1 MTAGWHV
8 RALQAALLPCPL
20 VLVLAGC
27 TTAVKR
33 PPAPAAG
40 GALAAVDAPTA
51 AALQA
56 QVEGLGEQLSREQQ
70 DNALLQEQLKQRG
83 QEVEQ
88 LHGEVEGLRAR
99 ETDLRGDLERARAGQ
114 ASDAATAGVGAAEAE
129 PNSSGDNAPAFA
141 AAATASRDDRN
152 PADTV
157 GPGVLVTTLRAALS
171 EEQQRRQ
178 AAETQLARLQ
188 AETSTLPYDNGGP
201 LAADFA
207 AAKQEI
213 VELRRVLDDERATRT
228 RLADDLKALQ
238 LRTASISSPGQTDAG
253 DDAGLRARVERL
265 QAERQE
271 AVDGLSR
278 SLAASQQR
286 TAELEAELATAR
298 AAAPS
303 PAGGGE
309 NGVTGEQEMASV
321 RAENSALR
329 AQLDEE
335 HRRTQ
340 ELAGKLKLAAR
351 VTDLIF
357 KMQAQQAAPPAR

>member
-1 MTAGWHV
+1 MTAGWHA

-27 TTAVKR
+27 TTALKR
-33 PPAPAAG
+33 PPAHADSGASAG
-40 GALAAVDAPTA
+40 ADP

-56 QVEGLGEQLSREQQ
+56 QIETLGEQVSHERHE
-70 DNALLQEQLKQRG
+70 NALLQEQLNQRE
-83 QEVEQ
+83 QEVEE

-99 ETDLRGDLERARAGQ
+99 ETDLRSDLEQARAGQ
-114 ASDAATAGVGAAEAE
+114 PNGSATAGTAVAEAG
-129 PNSSGDNAPAFA
+129 PHTAGDDAPAFA
-141 AAATASRDDRN
+141 AATTGSRDDRD

-213 VELRRVLDDERATRT
+213 VELRRVLDDERAARM
-228 RLADDLKALQ
+228 RLADDLQALQ
-238 LRTASISSPGQTDAG
+238 LRSASASAAG
-253 DDAGLRARVERL
+253 ENVPVDDADLRARADRL
-265 QAERQE
+265 EAERQQ
-271 AVDGLSR
+271 AVDGFNR

-286 TAELEAELATAR
+286 IAELEAELATAG
-298 AAAPS
+298 AAAS

-309 NGVTGEQEMASV
+309 SGATGEQEMASV

-329 AQLDEE
+329 ARLDEE
-335 HRRTQ
+335 HQRTE
-340 ELAGKLKLAAR
+340 ELASKLKLATR